1 MTADAPLQY
10 WTIWYP
16 KAAAAGLLL
25 ARGRLDAADQ
35 LLVHSAPDTITV
47 EVTDET
53 GRRLAYGQDLPQTL
67 RSPMCRLRRVD
78 DRVVRED
85 LWPAETD
92 LGTLVLLPGG
102 EVGVLKHW
110 WHADD
115 RQSWRWQVEFY
126 NNLRG

>member
-67 RSPMCRLRRVD
+67 RSPMCRLRRS
-78 DRVVRED
+78 R
-85 LWPAETD
+85 
-92 LGTLVLLPGG
+92 
-102 EVGVLKHW
+102 
-110 WHADD
+110 
-115 RQSWRWQVEFY
+115 
-126 NNLRG
+126 